1 MKLLKQKYQYFI
13 ALLISVIGLVCMF
26 FAFLVVQDVLGI
38 NGFVMA
44 TVSGLGA
51 WWVLANIFH
60 VLVFML
66 LLFIATISI
75 LEILDGAGV
84 IKFSISIGRVTSYI
98 LIKLAL
104 IMLMAFLVVEAFLL
118 WFTILANDIY
128 GLVFGAG
135 VFVELGI
142 SLVGFLLLLYFERT
156 TDTQKVDDTTP
167 EIVIETDENSKNDNL
182 E

>member
-13 ALLISVIGLVCMF
+13 ALLISVIGLVSMF

-104 IMLMAFLVVEAFLL
+104 IILMVALVYNTSKRYL
-118 WFTILANDIY
+118 WFGFWRRCVCRTGCKFNWIFATF
-128 GLVFGAG
+128 VF
-135 VFVELGI
+135 
-142 SLVGFLLLLYFERT
+142 
-156 TDTQKVDDTTP
+156 
-167 EIVIETDENSKNDNL
+167 
-182 E
+182 